1 MNKKYYYFATRID
14 RAMSDLLES
23 KDYLSSWLEKD
34 TILVGV
40 KDYHKKAIENALL
53 LSAFI
58 SYDRVFTKSNTEQDN
73 YHEYVSNEFGKLR
86 QLTIDKFSEEKL
98 NMHNLVHKERSSSF
112 AHSDGRSA
120 GVSLVADNIFFVST
134 MRNPYGGYTFKDIQ
148 ILKEMTEQ
156 LHDDFKNKQREIFNR
171 YPESFK

>member
-1 MNKKYYYFATRID
+1 MNKYYYYATRIS
-14 RAMSDLLES
+14 RAISDLLES

-40 KDYHKKAIENALL
+40 NDYHKKAIENALL

-58 SYDRVFTKSNTEQDN
+58 SYDRVFTQSFTEQDD
-73 YHEYVSNEFGKLR
+73 YHEYVSKEFKKLR
-86 QLTIDKFSEEKL
+86 KTTIDKFSEEKL
-98 NMHNLVHKERSSSF
+98 NMHNLVHKERSNSF
-112 AHSDGRSA
+112 AHSDGKSA
-120 GVSLVADNIFFVST
+120 GVSLVAGNIFSGSI

-156 LHDDFKNKQREIFNR
+156 LYDDFKNKQREIFNK